1 MARPGRLQSIGRA
14 WSRAVR
20 GLYDAIA
27 STVVGG
33 GGYEVL
39 DPRRKI
45 LPSGLRTGAY
55 TANELSAMALPQLRS
70 LCRKLERDNPIAR
83 AVIEGLVAQIVGTG
97 ISLEPD
103 HGDEPTNQA
112 IRRVWVE
119 HILGC
124 DITGTRSIYDLQS
137 EACREVVTA
146 GEFLWRTPTLTDL
159 AQAGK
164 VPVVILPLECEWLA
178 ADSSSPAGAG
188 ITTVSGVEVDRWG
201 RPIAYRLQNPE
212 ASASHDVERV
222 PVGEIIHGFERRRAL
237 QGRGEPWLA
246 PVIER
251 IWQVGDL
258 MTAELRS
265 AVNCASMAIVITSE
279 NHGAPDTTEQGT
291 VDDPAQRIGV
301 GSVARVFP
309 GEDVKAFSHNRPA
322 QQIGEFLRTLR
333 GDIAAATRVDG
344 RWLDRDYSRSNY
356 SSMRAANLDSDRLLA
371 PVREWFGHATIG
383 TYYVRVLPYLC
394 ILAGIK
400 LPKRIA
406 YRLVPDGQAYVD
418 PLKDAQASAAAIA
431 AGLSTHEIE
440 IGRKGGDRLAYWKQ
454 LARERD
460 EAKRLGLVL
469 DLSGTNAP
477 APDSTISAAAPA
489 AAAVPAVAA
498 SAPERTADYAL
509 AAPMVVNV
517 SLPANLKPD
526 AVRRSFKIRR
536 HPTTGAIDQVDASDA
551 EST

>member
-1 MARPGRLQSIGRA
+1 MARPGRLRTIARVWGK
-14 WSRAVR
+14 AVR
-20 GLYDAIA
+20 GLFDAIA

-45 LPSGLRTGAY
+45 LPSNLRTGSF
-55 TANELSAMALPQLRS
+55 TANELATMALPQLRA

-83 AVIEGLVAQIVGTG
+83 AVVEGLVAQIVGTG
-97 ISLEPD
+97 IGLEPD
-103 HGDEPTNQA
+103 HGDEQVNQA
-112 IRRVWVE
+112 IRRVWSD

-124 DITGTRSIYDLQS
+124 DITGRRSIYDLQS
-137 EACREVVTA
+137 EACREVVGA
-146 GEFLWRTPTLTDL
+146 GEFLWRTPTLTEL

-164 VPVVILPLECEWLA
+164 VPVVVLPLECEWLA
-178 ADSSSPAGAG
+178 AEPSIPVSDG
-188 ITTVSGVEVDRWG
+188 ITTVAGVELDRWG

-212 ASASHDVERV
+212 KSASHDVERV
-222 PVGEIIHGFERRRAL
+222 PAAEIIHGFERRRAL

-265 AVNCASMAIVITSE
+265 AVNCASMAIVITSD
-279 NHGAPDTTEQGT
+279 NHGEPDTTEQGT
-291 VDDPAQRIGV
+291 PDDPAQRIGV

-333 GDIAAATRVDG
+333 GDIASATRVDG
-344 RWLDRDYSRSNY
+344 RWLDRDYSRASY
-356 SSMRAANLDSDRLLA
+356 SSMRAANIDSDRLLA

-383 TYYVRVLPYLC
+383 AYYLRVLPYLC
-394 ILAGIK
+394 VLAGVK
-400 LPKRIA
+400 MPKRIA

-440 IGRKGGDRLAYWKQ
+440 IGRKGGDRRAYWKQ
-454 LARERD
+454 LAIERK
-460 EAKRLGLVL
+460 EAAAMGLVI

-477 APDSTISAAAPA
+477 APDSTISAAADDPTA
-489 AAAVPAVAA
+489 AGEPLAPVAKQG
-498 SAPERTADYAL
+498 T
-509 AAPMVVNV
+509 
-517 SLPANLKPD
+517 D
-526 AVRRSFKIRR
+526 A
-536 HPTTGAIDQVDASDA
+536 
-551 EST
+551 